1 MLTQFWIRYTTALSF
16 MTRLGSARICS
27 NEEIAATMQQFFAV
41 GLTIGGLITLP
52 FALGAFAHHPWVQAW
67 IWVFLSIWVT
77 RALHWDGWADIWD
90 GWGSCAQ
97 GERFWQ
103 IVKDSRV
110 GAFGAI
116 AMVIGITGQIILVR
130 ELFQSGLWQAL
141 IFAPIA
147 GRVAAVFIGGI
158 GEAPAASVQGRLFLQ
173 GATPTT
179 MAIQGIL
186 AAGAGILCIGAL
198 PTLYTLLLCTALI
211 WSYLRL
217 AKVQGGIN
225 GDFLG
230 ATVIGGELAAM
241 LACLM

>member
-1 MLTQFWIRYTTALSF
+1 MLTQLWSEYVAALSF
-16 MTRLGSARICS
+16 MTRLGPARMYTS
-27 NEEIAATMQQFFAV
+27 EEIAATMRQFYTV
-41 GLTIGGLITLP
+41 GLTIGALITLP
-52 FALGAFAHHPWVQAW
+52 FALGAFSNHPWIQAW
-67 IWVFLSIWVT
+67 LWVFLSIWVT

-97 GERFWQ
+97 GERFWE

-116 AMVIGITGQIILVR
+116 AMVIGILGQTLLAH
-130 ELFQSGLWQAL
+130 ELFAINQWQVL

-147 GRVAAVFIGGI
+147 GRVAAVIIGGL
-158 GEAPAASVQGRLFLQ
+158 GNAPAASTQGRLFLE
-173 GATPTT
+173 GATRTT
-179 MAIQGIL
+179 ILIQTALAILTGF
-186 AAGAGILCIGAL
+186 ALCGFL
-198 PTLYTLLLCTALI
+198 PTLYTVLLCALPI

-217 AKVQGGIN
+217 AKQQGGIN

-241 LACLM
+241 LSFLM